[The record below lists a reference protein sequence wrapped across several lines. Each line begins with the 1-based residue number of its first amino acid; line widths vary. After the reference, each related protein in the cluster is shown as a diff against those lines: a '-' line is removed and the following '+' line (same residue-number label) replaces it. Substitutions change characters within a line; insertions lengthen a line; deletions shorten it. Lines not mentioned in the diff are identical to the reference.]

1 MNLGIYNAVRGCK
14 IQQLKFDTIA
24 NNLANVATTGFKK
37 SILHFDQMLKA
48 HQKTTSTQGNMR
60 RTGNLLDIGLSGRG
74 FFKAST
80 SNGVRY
86 TRNGGFNLNSQGM
99 LTTSSGD
106 PVLGSGGPISVEGK
120 EITFDKKGGIEVDG
134 TQADT
139 LSVVDFQDSVVL
151 KKEGAYYSIGDGDEA
166 MEVRPQQTS
175 VQQGYLE
182 ESNVVVAE
190 EMVRMVEALR
200 DFESYQKVL
209 QTFSEIDAKVINTVG
224 SP

>member
-1 MNLGIYNAVRGCK
+1 MNLGVYNAVRGCK

-24 NNLANVATTGFKK
+24 NNLANAATTGFKK
-37 SILHFDQMLKA
+37 SILHFDQMLQA
-48 HQKTTSTQGNMR
+48 HQKTTATQGNMR
-60 RTGNLLDIGLSGRG
+60 RTGNSLDVGLSGRG
-74 FFKAST
+74 FFKVNTA
-80 SNGVRY
+80 NGVRY
-86 TRNGGFNLNSQGM
+86 TRNGSFNLDSRGM

-120 EITFDKKGGIEVDG
+120 EITFDEKGGIEADG
-134 TQADT
+134 TQVDT

-151 KKEGAYYSIGDGDEA
+151 KKEGAYYYVGNGDEA
-166 MEVRPQQTS
+166 MEFQPQQTS
-175 VQQGYLE
+175 VKQGYLE

-209 QTFSEIDAKVINTVG
+209 QTFSEIDSKAINQVG

>member
-1 MNLGIYNAVRGCK
+1 MNLGVYNAVRGCK

-24 NNLANVATTGFKK
+24 NNLANAATTGFKK
-37 SILHFDQMLKA
+37 NILHFDQMLQA
-48 HQKTTSTQGNMR
+48 HQKTTATQGNMR
-60 RTGNLLDIGLSGRG
+60 RTGNSLDVGLSGRG
-74 FFKAST
+74 FFKVST
-80 SNGVRY
+80 ANGVRY
-86 TRNGGFNLNSQGM
+86 TRNGRFNLNSQGM
-99 LTTSSGD
+99 LTTSRGD

-120 EITFDKKGGIEVDG
+120 EITFDEEGGIEADG
-134 TQADT
+134 TQVDT

-151 KKEGAYYSIGDGDEA
+151 KKEGGYYYVGDGDEA
-166 MEVRPQQTS
+166 MGVRPQQTS
-175 VQQGYLE
+175 VNQGYLE

-209 QTFSEIDAKVINTVG
+209 QTFSEIDAKAINQVG